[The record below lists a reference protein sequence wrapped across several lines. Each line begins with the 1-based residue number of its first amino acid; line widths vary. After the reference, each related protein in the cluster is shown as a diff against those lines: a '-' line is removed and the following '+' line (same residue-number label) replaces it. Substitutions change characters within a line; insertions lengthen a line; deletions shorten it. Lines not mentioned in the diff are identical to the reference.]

1 MSDLFRERNWGG
13 SLTVDAYLD
22 NISGFVPVIGV
33 PVWGATG
40 RMRLN
45 ANEMLFKG
53 VSLTVGSSPI
63 VLNGWITNLRTS
75 PTSDLFITLS
85 ARAEDLRP
93 IIENKLISRHLEPW
107 SEWIT
112 EPQGGVAVTLDLKGN
127 LSHPNMKGR
136 VVLDDFQCR
145 FSGLPLPIKKIN
157 GTLRFRTSGVTFSA
171 VKGTIGESATEVSGE
186 IFPGKMDVSGQL
198 KMAPNDLKK
207 LNLMPTGWVVSNHI
221 PLSMKL
227 TGSPS
232 AMNFSTRLDF
242 KGNGLR
248 IAPIIKKKPG
258 VPLLVEAS
266 GFRDKAGVKIE
277 EAYLILPASRISAK
291 ATFDNQG
298 KIVASINLPPKGVP
312 TGTLVPILD
321 PTLEFQP
328 GGRIDGDAVIRL
340 GPKRCRDLSV
350 DANLALN
357 HVSLR
362 LMGMHKR
369 LEGLTG
375 TVRWRGKSVDLNMER
390 ARVGSSLASGTASIS
405 DIYNPKLEIVLDF
418 SFMDTTDFTEPP
430 AYVSNVTWSEWIRTN
445 LLIRFL
451 ARSRGI
457 GTLKIA
463 KGKTEWRTFSD
474 FKTNLVGRGGLIR
487 APAWQMNF
495 ADGTLRGS
503 ALFDVRANTSKPL
516 TLDFQGDHLKMERMM
531 LFDPDKAQLEGKV
544 LTEGHLEW
552 KTGPK
557 RENGGVYKVGN
568 VRGTRS

>member
-1 MSDLFRERNWGG
+1 
-13 SLTVDAYLD
+13 
-22 NISGFVPVIGV
+22 
-33 PVWGATG
+33 
-40 RMRLN
+40 
-45 ANEMLFKG
+45 
-53 VSLTVGSSPI
+53 
-63 VLNGWITNLRTS
+63 
-75 PTSDLFITLS
+75 
-85 ARAEDLRP
+85 
-93 IIENKLISRHLEPW
+93 
-107 SEWIT
+107 
-112 EPQGGVAVTLDLKGN
+112 
-127 LSHPNMKGR
+127 
-136 VVLDDFQCR
+136 
-145 FSGLPLPIKKIN
+145 
-157 GTLRFRTSGVTFSA
+157 
-171 VKGTIGESATEVSGE
+171 
-186 IFPGKMDVSGQL
+186 
-198 KMAPNDLKK
+198 
-207 LNLMPTGWVVSNHI
+207 
-221 PLSMKL
+221 MKL

-375 TVRWRGKSVDLNMER
+375 TIRWRGKSVDLNMER

-430 AYVSNVTWSEWIRTN
+430 GYVSDVTWSEWIRTN
-445 LLIRFL
+445 PLIRFL

-474 FKTNLVGRGGLIR
+474 FKANLVGRGGLIR
-487 APAWQMNF
+487 APAWQMNL

-557 RENGGVYKVGN
+557 GKMEECTSREC
-568 VRGTRS
+568 